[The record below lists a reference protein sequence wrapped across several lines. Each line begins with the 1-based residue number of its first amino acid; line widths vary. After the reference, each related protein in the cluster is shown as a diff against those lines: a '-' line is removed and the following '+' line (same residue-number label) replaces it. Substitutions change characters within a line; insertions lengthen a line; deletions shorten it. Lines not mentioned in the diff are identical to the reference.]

1 MATERPQIAAGTAR
15 TPLIWANASLSEQ
28 LYVRGEAVAS
38 VPRAGILIAVAS
50 AALSASVAIGLL
62 LAVAT
67 ALASIVGFLYKHR
80 GAIERP
86 AVAWRRPVW
95 SSLMLFRSRWYTLGV
110 LIAMAGWA
118 LHVGALALA
127 PISLVQAT
135 IAGGL
140 VMLTAVADRFFAHQV
155 TRREWIGVALAAA
168 GLAFLAATL
177 EGAADSAHADYDPF
191 TLGVFI
197 AVVAASGFAVAVA
210 GRSGPRAGVLFGA
223 SAGLLWA
230 ASDTSI
236 KALSGDL
243 GEASWLAIGLHPLAA
258 LILVASLAGLLVSAR
273 SLQLGP
279 AVPVIAVT
287 SVAAN
292 TLTIAAGPIVFSD
305 PLPDETLGMM
315 LRVLAF
321 ALVISAAAL
330 TPPPLRAEA
339 RLP

>member
-1 MATERPQIAAGTAR
+1 
-15 TPLIWANASLSEQ
+15 
-28 LYVRGEAVAS
+28 
-38 VPRAGILIAVAS
+38 
-50 AALSASVAIGLL
+50 LSASVAIGLL

-80 GAIERP
+80 GAVERP
-86 AVAWRRPVW
+86 SVEWRRPIL
-95 SSLMLFRSRWYTLGV
+95 STLMLFRSRWYTLGIV
-110 LIAMAGWA
+110 VAMAGWGF
-118 LHVGALALA
+118 HVGALALA

-140 VMLTAVADRFFAHQV
+140 VLLTAVADRFFAHRV
-155 TRREWIGVALAAA
+155 TRREWIGVTLAAV

-177 EGAADSAHADYDPF
+177 EGSADSAHSDYESE
-191 TLGVFI
+191 TLAVFVAIVLAAGV
-197 AVVAASGFAVAVA
+197 AVAIA
-210 GRSGPRAGVLFGA
+210 GRSGPRAGVLFAA

-230 ASDTSI
+230 ASDTAI
-236 KALSGDL
+236 KALSGEL
-243 GEASWLAIGLHPLAA
+243 GEASWAAIVFSPLAA
-258 LILVASLAGLLVSAR
+258 LIALASFAGLLVSAR

-292 TLTIAAGPIVFSD
+292 TLTIAAGSIVFSD
-305 PLPDETLGMM
+305 PMPDEMLGVIV
-315 LRVLAF
+315 RVLAF

-330 TPPPLRAEA
+330 TPPPLEAEA

>member
-1 MATERPQIAAGTAR
+1 
-15 TPLIWANASLSEQ
+15 
-28 LYVRGEAVAS
+28 
-38 VPRAGILIAVAS
+38 
-50 AALSASVAIGLL
+50 LSASVAIGLL

-80 GAIERP
+80 GAVERP
-86 AVAWRRPVW
+86 SVEWHRPIW
-95 SSLMLFRSRWYTLGV
+95 STLMLFQSRWYTLGIV
-110 LIAMAGWA
+110 VAMAGWGF
-118 LHVGALALA
+118 HVGALALA

-140 VMLTAVADRFFAHQV
+140 VLLTAVADRFFAHRV
-155 TRREWIGVALAAA
+155 TRREWIGVTLAAV

-177 EGAADSAHADYDPF
+177 EGSADSAHSDYESG
-191 TLGVFI
+191 TLAVFVAIVAAAGV
-197 AVVAASGFAVAVA
+197 VVAIA

-230 ASDTSI
+230 ASDTAI
-236 KALSGDL
+236 KALSGEL
-243 GEASWLAIGLHPLAA
+243 GEASWAAIVFSPLAA
-258 LILVASLAGLLVSAR
+258 VVALASFAGLLVSAR

-305 PLPDETLGMM
+305 PMPEETLGVIV
-315 LRVLAF
+315 RVLAF

-330 TPPPLRAEA
+330 TPPPLEAEA